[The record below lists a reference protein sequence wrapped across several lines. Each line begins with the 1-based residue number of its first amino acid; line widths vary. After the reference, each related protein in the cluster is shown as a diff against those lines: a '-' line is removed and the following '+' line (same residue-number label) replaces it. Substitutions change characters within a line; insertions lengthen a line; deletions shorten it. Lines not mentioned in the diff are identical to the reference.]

1 MTLKHKSKS
10 NTSSSNQKSNHQKK
24 GNLKYKQNTIDYL
37 DSIVKSVPGI
47 IYWKDKDGVFLGCND
62 YLAKV
67 TGFSSIKKIIGK
79 TDKELWPEIADEL
92 RDHDKFVM
100 KVGKPVER
108 EEFVILP
115 NGEQRIY
122 AAIKMPLRD
131 KKNHI
136 IGIVGNSFDI
146 TELKNT
152 QSALSEAKEKA
163 EAANYA
169 KSEFIANM
177 SHDLRT
183 PLTGIIGMA
192 EVITHETHDYQI
204 KSYAKDLTKA
214 GQRLLKLTNN
224 ILDVAGGDINSAL
237 HRERSFSLK
246 KLLQEVKE
254 LFLPSFMEKK
264 LDFQLTY
271 DNKIPSSLFGNSNSI
286 HHTLINL
293 IGNALKFTERGKVT
307 LSANYLKTENDI
319 IFVELSVMDTGIG
332 IPENKR
338 DVIFEPFT
346 KLSTS
351 YEGIYKGNGLGLHL
365 VKNFV
370 EKLEGT
376 IEVQSTLKKGTKFI
390 IIIPLMQKQT
400 TKMPKE
406 KNNNNNSS
414 NNSNDLQNQT
424 VFDAQKEK
432 YHILVVEDD
441 DVAAKVVSMHL
452 KSLNCEVVVATS
464 GESALKKVKS
474 TLFDLIYMDIGL
486 PDKDGCKVTQE
497 IREWE
502 KKTGRQAVTIIAL
515 TAHVGKSSKKKCIES
530 GLNLV
535 VNKPTSLA
543 AIKKHIDHFLKGVS
557 EKPSPLMTKKNHIA
571 KAEVPVIDWQHG
583 MNVFKDHE
591 VQKELLGM
599 FKKDIVDSLPN
610 IHKYYQSK
618 SWRELQAIVHKV
630 KGATSFCGA
639 ERLRVVITELNKALV
654 SDKKKEGTI
663 NACFDAFLCEID
675 GFLKAYKDSE
685 FKSNIN
691 A

>member
-10 NTSSSNQKSNHQKK
+10 NTSKSNQKSNNPKK
-24 GNLKYKQNTIDYL
+24 GILKYKQNTIDYL
-37 DSIVKSVPGI
+37 EGIVKSVPGI
-47 IYWKDKDGVFLGCND
+47 IYWKDKDGVFLGCNE

-67 TGFSSIKKIIGK
+67 TGFSSIKEIIGK
-79 TDKELWPEIADEL
+79 TDKELWPEMADAL

-100 KVGKPVER
+100 KIAKPVER

-115 NGEQRIY
+115 NGEQRVF
-122 AAIKMPLRD
+122 AALKMPLRD
-131 KKNHI
+131 KDNHI

-152 QSALSEAKEKA
+152 QIALSEAKEKA

-192 EVITHETHDYQI
+192 EVITHETHDHQI

-224 ILDVAGGDINSAL
+224 ILEVAGEDITLML
-237 HRERSFSLK
+237 HQERSFNLK
-246 KLLQEVKE
+246 KLLQELKE
-254 LFLPSFMEKK
+254 LFLPAFTQKK
-264 LDFQLTY
+264 LDFQLHY
-271 DNKIPSSLFGNSNSI
+271 DPKIPVALFGNANSI
-286 HHTLINL
+286 HHTLLNL
-293 IGNALKFTERGKVT
+293 IGNAIKFTDRGKVI
-307 LSANYLKTENDI
+307 LSANYLKTENDN
-319 IFVELSVMDTGIG
+319 IFVELSVEDTGIG
-332 IPENKR
+332 IPENKL
-338 DVIFEPFT
+338 DIIFEPFT

-351 YEGIYKGNGLGLHL
+351 YQGLYKGNGLGLHL

-376 IEVQSTLKKGTKFI
+376 IEVRSTLKKGTKFV
-390 IIIPLMQKQT
+390 IIIPLLQKHA
-400 TKMPKE
+400 TKILKE
-406 KNNNNNSS
+406 KSKNKSS
-414 NNSNDLQNQT
+414 HDSQDKIVSDT
-424 VFDAQKEK
+424 QKEK

-441 DVAAKVVSMHL
+441 DVAGRVVSMYL
-452 KSLNCEVVVATS
+452 KSLNCEVEIATS
-464 GESALKKVKS
+464 GESALKKAKS
-474 TLFDLIYMDIGL
+474 TLYDLIYMDIGL

-497 IREWE
+497 IRAWE
-502 KKTGRQAVTIIAL
+502 KETGRQAVTIIAL

-557 EKPSPLMTKKNHIA
+557 EKPSPLITKKSHIT
-571 KAEVPVIDWQHG
+571 KAEVPIIDWQHG